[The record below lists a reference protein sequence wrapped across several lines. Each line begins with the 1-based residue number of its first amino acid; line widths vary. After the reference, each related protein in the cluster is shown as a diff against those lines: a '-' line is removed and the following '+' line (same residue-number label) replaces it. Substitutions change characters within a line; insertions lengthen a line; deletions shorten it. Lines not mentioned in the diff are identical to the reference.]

1 MNLKDSMISLTAAS
15 TTEMPSHKKTII
27 IRGFLITV
35 IDAAKSQ

>member
-27 IRGFLITV
+27 KGFLIIV